1 MKITTVEHPI
11 LKEKSVEVLFSR
23 DSEENFLSL
32 DGNDLCYF
40 KKAGFVQGPVK
51 QFCKDDVTPLRIMGK
66 VLAEKI
72 HLLHYHVRYK
82 DENTYLELFWRIA
95 NALVGQ
101 QYRFSDDLELPEI
114 VLLLADTPIRLLTHC

>member
-1 MKITTVEHPI
+1 MKITVVEHPI
-11 LKEKSVEVLFSR
+11 LKKSSIEVLFSR
-23 DSEENFLSL
+23 DTEDNFLSL
-32 DGNDLCYF
+32 DGNDLLYF

-51 QFCKDDVTPLRIMGK
+51 QFCKDDVTPLKIMGK

-72 HLLHYHVRYK
+72 QLLHYHVRYK

-114 VLLLADTPIRLLTHC
+114 VLLLADTPRRLLTHV